1 MRSTA
6 GTRYSSRG
14 KRSDSWSMFAI
25 CILLSLT
32 DDRARRAIEKFARE
46 IPHEMR
52 RYGITTYDCEFAADP
67 NATMRGASRLLHPTH
82 TDLRGLSHYLRLVC
96 DMDRVF

>member
-67 NATMRGASRLLHPTH
+67 NATMRGASRLLPSTH
-82 TDLRGLSHYLRLVC
+82 TDLRRFSRYLSLAWGLA
-96 DMDRVF
+96 RV